1 MYCGTLMPMPR
12 VHKLPGRGYM
22 LLAAAAVLCA
32 GAMLAFRAWRAPEP
46 RLMSLA
52 DGTEIF
58 YLSDTLIAPSNSYP
72 QTREIKIDGE
82 AFVRASAG
90 AQPLTI
96 RTRLMVLKVTGAT
109 ALRITAH
116 SKETGEEADVLTGH
130 VEATKAYPSQENEPD
145 ILLDGQ
151 EVMVNETIDLQEK
164 ETADVP
170 GLRSWSDAL
179 VASVTSK
186 SAR

>member
-1 MYCGTLMPMPR
+1 MRMVR
-12 VHKLPGRGYM
+12 VHKMAGRRYL
-22 LLAAAAVLCA
+22 LLAGAGAVLCA
-32 GAMLAFRAWRAPEP
+32 SVVGVLAFRAYHAPAP

-58 YLSDTLIAPSNSYP
+58 YMSDALIAPSNAYP
-72 QTREIKIDGE
+72 NTREIKIDGE

-90 AQPLTI
+90 AQPLII
-96 RTRLMVLKVTGAT
+96 RSRLMVLKVSGAA
-109 ALRITAH
+109 ALRVTAR
-116 SKETGEEADVLTGH
+116 SNETGEEADVLFGH
-130 VEATKAYPSQENEPD
+130 VEATKAYPSRENEPD

-186 SAR
+186 NTR

>member
-1 MYCGTLMPMPR
+1 MVMVHKVARRRRVSAAGGRSRRTLRGRYRGPR
-12 VHKLPGRGYM
+12 VSCLSRSC
-22 LLAAAAVLCA
+22 AAAH
-32 GAMLAFRAWRAPEP
+32 E
-46 RLMSLA
+46 LA

-58 YLSDTLIAPSNSYP
+58 YLSDALIAPSNAYP
-72 QTREIKIDGE
+72 NTREIKIDGE

-90 AQPLTI
+90 AQPLII
-96 RTRLMVLKVTGAT
+96 RSRLMVLKVTGAA
-109 ALRITAH
+109 ALRVTAR
-116 SKETGEEADVLTGH
+116 SSETGEEADVLFGQ
-130 VEATKAYPSQENEPD
+130 VEATKAYPSRQNEPD
-145 ILLDGQ
+145 ILLAGQ

-186 SAR
+186 NAR

>member
-1 MYCGTLMPMPR
+1 MRMYR
-12 VHKLPGRGYM
+12 VHKVAGRRY
-22 LLAAAAVLCA
+22 LLLAAAAAVLCTSVV
-32 GAMLAFRAWRAPEP
+32 GVLAFRAYHAPAP

-58 YLSDTLIAPSNSYP
+58 YLSDALIAPSNAYP
-72 QTREIKIDGE
+72 KTREIKIDGE

-90 AQPLTI
+90 AQPLII
-96 RTRLMVLKVTGAT
+96 RSRLMVLKVTGAA
-109 ALRITAH
+109 ALRVTAR
-116 SKETGEEADVLTGH
+116 SNETGEEADVLFGH
-130 VEATKAYPSQENEPD
+130 VEATKAYPSRENEPD

-179 VASVTSK
+179 VASVASRN
-186 SAR
+186 AR

>member
-1 MYCGTLMPMPR
+1 MRMLR
-12 VHKLPGRGYM
+12 VHKVSSGRRYA
-22 LLAAAAVLCA
+22 LIAAAVLCA
-32 GAMLAFRAWRAPEP
+32 GILGVFAYRAYRAPEP

-58 YLSDTLIAPSNSYP
+58 YLSDTQIAPSIDYP
-72 QTREIKIDGE
+72 KTRELRIDGE
-82 AFVRASAG
+82 AFVRVSAG

-109 ALRITAH
+109 ALRVTAH
-116 SKETGEEADVLTGH
+116 SNETGEEADVLFGH
-130 VEATKAYPSQENEPD
+130 VEATKAYASRENEPD

-164 ETADVP
+164 ETADLP

-179 VASVTSK
+179 VAAVTSR
-186 SAR
+186 ATR

>member
-1 MYCGTLMPMPR
+1 MIR
-12 VHKLPGRGYM
+12 VHKVAGRQRV
-22 LLAAAAVLCA
+22 LLAAIAVLCA
-32 GAMLAFRAWRAPEP
+32 SVAGALAYRAYRAPAP

-58 YLSDTLIAPSNSYP
+58 YLSDTRVAPSSSYP
-72 QTREIKIDGE
+72 NTREIQIDGE

-90 AQPLTI
+90 AQPLII
-96 RTRLMVLKVTGAT
+96 RSRLMVLKVTGASGLRVT
-109 ALRITAH
+109 AR
-116 SKETGEEADVLTGH
+116 SNETGEEADVLFGH
-130 VEATKAYPSQENEPD
+130 VEATKAYLSRENEPD
-145 ILLDGQ
+145 ILLDGE

-179 VASVTSK
+179 VTAVMAK
-186 SAR
+186 RGR